1 MRSVFLKEKIM
12 KIGILIAVRRELDV
26 FLKSG
31 ESLTEE
37 HVAGKTVYKTVM
49 EGHEICAV
57 QSGCGQID
65 AAAGTMLLIAHCGCD
80 MVINYGVTGALEEE
94 LRVEDLFVVDRVC
107 NYDYDTSQFD
117 PVKPAQYMEY
127 PDEFIP
133 LDAGLVEWIIGKF
146 PDLRKVADASGNR
159 FVEEREEKLRLR
171 AMGCSICDMELA
183 AIARVCERAGVKC
196 LSIKCISDTFDGTGA
211 DFNLNVTRSSQKV
224 FGLLREVLKAL

>member
-1 MRSVFLKEKIM
+1 M
-12 KIGILIAVRRELDV
+12 KIGILIAVERELSV
-26 FLKSG
+26 FLQSG
-31 ESLTEE
+31 EQMTEE
-37 HVAGKTVYKTVM
+37 KIAGKTIYRTRM

-80 MVINYGVTGALEEE
+80 LVINYGVTGALEED

-107 NYDYDTSQFD
+107 NYDFDTSQFD
-117 PVKPAQYMEY
+117 PVKPAQYIEY

-133 LDAGLVEWIIGKF
+133 LDAGLVEWVTEKF
-146 PDLRKVADASGNR
+146 TGLRKVADASGNK
-159 FVEEREEKLRLR
+159 FVEAREEKLRLR
-171 AMGCSICDMELA
+171 AMKCSICDMELA

-211 DFNLNVTRSSQKV
+211 DFNRNVTNSSRKV
-224 FGLLREVLKAL
+224 FGLLREVLKTL